1 MKLIH
6 FILALLLMFPS
17 LLNAQEESSSNSQRN
32 ISFTINA
39 THLIDFTPS
48 LQPGIVYH
56 LSPKIDIAYEV
67 GYITHFLSPF
77 MDRSS
82 HLRGV
87 RMKSQVKYFM
97 GEMSD
102 NTRLYFGTDFLFKY
116 HTATERTTYW
126 MNDYEYSQ
134 IFDVTKTKQVFA
146 ASLIVGALIPA
157 NNPHFSIDMYWGLGF
172 RNLMILKSGGPDE
185 SDSSSWTMFDRF
197 PGRYLS
203 PGLLFGVRLGFRP
216 SSN

>member
-1 MKLIH
+1 MKSTT
-6 FILALLLMFPS
+6 FIISLLLIFSS
-17 LLNAQEESSSNSQRN
+17 LLNAQEENTNNSLKN
-32 ISFTINA
+32 VSFTLNA

-48 LQPGIVYH
+48 LQPGIIYH

-77 MDRSS
+77 MGRDS
-82 HLRGV
+82 HLQGV
-87 RMKSQVKYFM
+87 RMKSQVKFLM

-102 NTRLYFGTDFLFKY
+102 YTRVYLGTDFLFKY
-116 HTATERTTYW
+116 HTSTERTTYW

-146 ASLIVGALIPA
+146 ASLIVGALIPTR
-157 NNPHFSIDMYWGLGF
+157 NPHFSIDMYWGLGF
-172 RNLMILKSGGPDE
+172 RNLMILKRGGPDE
-185 SDSSSWTMFDRF
+185 DTAFSWSMFDRY

-203 PGLLFGVRLGFRP
+203 PGALFGVRLGFRP
-216 SSN
+216 PAN